1 MNNETTGLIIVNL
14 GTPEK
19 PEAPEVKK
27 YLDEF
32 LMDSRVIDYPYLF
45 RLVLVKGLITPKRSK
60 LSAAAYRTVWTDRGS
75 PLTVI
80 TNDFGKILKDK
91 VGMPLEIAM
100 RYGNPTPVFA
110 INQLLAMHPGINTL
124 MVAPMYP
131 HYAMSS
137 YETALEYVKEAIKK
151 AGKPFTVKA
160 LKPFYNEPGYIAAL
174 ADKIKAQWDKGGYD
188 ALLFSYHG
196 LPVRHLK
203 KSDPTG
209 KHCYGSADCCEV
221 KSVAWD
227 TCYKHQVKTTT
238 RLVKERLNLPDNKVV
253 ITFQSRLGGGWI
265 EPFTDIRL
273 AEMPKEGIKKLLV
286 VCPAFVA
293 DCLETLEEIKDRG
306 RHTFMEAGGEVF
318 DYVPC
323 LNTDA
328 EWVDTFVGWCREEE
342 LWVMS
347 DGL

>member
-1 MNNETTGLIIVNL
+1 MNNKTTGLIIVNL
-14 GTPEK
+14 GSPEK

-32 LMDSRVIDYPYLF
+32 LMDSRVIDSPYLL
-45 RLVLVKGLITPKRSK
+45 RLFLVKGIITPSRSK
-60 LSAAAYRTVWTDRGS
+60 LSAAAYKTVWTDRGS
-75 PLTVI
+75 PLMVI
-80 TNDFGKILKDK
+80 SEDFGKILKDK
-91 VGMPLEIAM
+91 VDMPLELAM
-100 RYGNPTPVFA
+100 RYGNPTPAFA
-110 INQLLAMHPGINTL
+110 IDQLLSKHPDIDTL
-124 MVAPMYP
+124 LIAPMYP

-137 YETALEYVKEAIKK
+137 YETALEYVKDAIKK
-151 AGKPFTVKA
+151 SGKKFTVKA
-160 LKPFYNEPGYIAAL
+160 LKPFYQERGYIKNL
-174 ADKIKAQWDKGGYD
+174 SDSIKAHWEKGRYD
-188 ALLFSYHG
+188 AILFSYHG

-203 KSDPTG
+203 KSDTTG
-209 KHCYGSADCCEV
+209 KHCYCSIECCEV
-221 KSVAWD
+221 SSKAWD

-238 RLVKERLNLPDNKVV
+238 RLVKETLGLPDDKVL
-253 ITFQSRLGGGWI
+253 ITFQSRLGKGWI

-323 LNTDA
+323 LNTEPD
-328 EWVDTFVGWCREEE
+328 WVETFAGWCREEE
-342 LWVMS
+342 KWEKL
-347 DGL
+347 